1 MSSALTGISRQEDID
16 TAFATL
22 TTNLGEGV
30 RGLETG
36 QEEILTGQTRIGEE
50 VQSVEDLIMSSTGLL
65 TALGAA
71 GLGGGGASRPA
82 ARPFRQFKETFDYA
96 PQEVKPVETKSM
108 DYNKEVD
115 RLLTMGMGGK
125 KPGMLV

>member
-1 MSSALTGISRQEDID
+1 MSTQEDVD
-16 TAFATL
+16 TAFTNL
-22 TTNLGEGV
+22 TTNLAEGV
-30 RGLETG
+30 SGLEAG
-36 QEEILTGQTRIGEE
+36 QEDILTGQTRIGEE

-82 ARPFRQFKETFDYA
+82 ARPFKQFKETFDYA